1 MLKTQTYIDR
11 RKKLV
16 ESVSSG
22 LLLFLGND
30 ESPMNYEDNPFD
42 FRQDSS
48 FLYFFGLDLPGLA
61 AIIDVETGREI
72 VFGDDISVEMTVWM
86 GPQQPLIEKCE
97 MAGIKELWPYSKLQD
112 YLEQA
117 TSEKIHFL
125 PPYRGENKIKIQDL
139 LAINPHKQPEMASLD
154 FIKAVI
160 NQRNYKSSEEMVE
173 MHEAARIT
181 AEMHLAAMKYARPG
195 MKEYE
200 IVGKVIEV
208 ARSHQGMLSF
218 PVICTINGQ
227 TLHNHFYGNT
237 LKSGDML
244 LLDAGAENKN
254 HYAGDYSHSFP
265 VDRQFSADQK
275 EIYNISLNAHKA
287 AVDKVAPGV
296 TMKAVHFAAAGSI
309 VNDLKSLGVM
319 KGNTEEAVVSGA
331 HALFFQC
338 GTGHMIGLDVHDM
351 EDLGEQYVGYSNP
364 EEKETE
370 LFGLK
375 SLRLG
380 RVLEPGFVITI
391 EPGIYFNPLLI
402 EMWKSEQR
410 FAEFID
416 YNQTV
421 KFQHR
426 GGYRSEEMFLI
437 TPTGKE
443 LVGKDVPKEV
453 AEVEAVRSE
462 SI

>member
-1 MLKTQTYIDR
+1 
-11 RKKLV
+11 
-16 ESVSSG
+16 
-22 LLLFLGND
+22 
-30 ESPMNYEDNPFD
+30 
-42 FRQDSS
+42 
-48 FLYFFGLDLPGLA
+48 
-61 AIIDVETGREI
+61 
-72 VFGDDISVEMTVWM
+72 
-86 GPQQPLIEKCE
+86 
-97 MAGIKELWPYSKLQD
+97 
-112 YLEQA
+112 
-117 TSEKIHFL
+117 
-125 PPYRGENKIKIQDL
+125 
-139 LAINPHKQPEMASLD
+139 
-154 FIKAVI
+154 
-160 NQRNYKSSEEMVE
+160 MVE
-173 MHEAARIT
+173 MHEAATIT
-181 AEMHLAAMKYARPG
+181 AEMHLAAMKYAKPG
-195 MKEYE
+195 MKEFE
-200 IVGKVIEV
+200 VVGKVIEV

-227 TLHNHFYGNT
+227 TLHNHYYGNT

-265 VDRQFSADQK
+265 VDRQFSAKQK

-287 AVDKVAPGV
+287 AVDKVALGV
-296 TMKAVHFAAAGSI
+296 TMKAVHFAAAASI
-309 VNDLKSLGVM
+309 VNDLKSLGLM
-319 KGNTEEAVVSGA
+319 KGDTEEAVVSGA

-380 RVLEPGFVITI
+380 RELEAGFVITI

-402 EMWKSEQR
+402 EMWKAEQR
-410 FAEFID
+410 FSEFIN
-416 YNQTV
+416 YEQAQ

-443 LVGKDVPKEV
+443 LVGKDVPKEISDI
-453 AEVEAVRSE
+453 EAIRSDL
-462 SI
+462 

>member
-1 MLKTQTYIDR
+1 
-11 RKKLV
+11 
-16 ESVSSG
+16 
-22 LLLFLGND
+22 
-30 ESPMNYEDNPFD
+30 
-42 FRQDSS
+42 
-48 FLYFFGLDLPGLA
+48 
-61 AIIDVETGREI
+61 
-72 VFGDDISVEMTVWM
+72 MTVWM

-97 MAGIKELWPYSKLQD
+97 LAGIKELLPYAKLQD
-112 YLEQA
+112 YVDQA
-117 TSEKIHFL
+117 KSRKIHFL
-125 PPYRGENKIKIQDL
+125 PPYRGENKIKFQDL
-139 LAINPHKQPEMASLD
+139 LGIKPHKQPEMASLD
-154 FIKAVI
+154 FIKAVV
-160 NQRNYKSSEEMVE
+160 NQRNYKSSEEMIE
-173 MHEAARIT
+173 MNEAATIT
-181 AEMHLAAMKYARPG
+181 AEMHRAAMKFARPG

-200 IVGKVIEV
+200 VVGKVIEV

-227 TLHNHFYGNT
+227 TLHNHYYGNT

-296 TMKAVHFAAAGSI
+296 TMKAVHFAAAASI
-309 VNDLKSLGVM
+309 VNDLKSLGLM

-351 EDLGEQYVGYSNP
+351 EDLGEQYVGYANP
-364 EEKETE
+364 KEKETG

-380 RVLEPGFVITI
+380 RELEPGFVITI

-402 EMWKSEQR
+402 EMWKAEQR
-410 FAEFID
+410 FSEFIN
-416 YNQTV
+416 YEQAQ

-443 LVGKDVPKEV
+443 LVGKDVPKEISDI
-453 AEVEAVRSE
+453 EAIRSDL
-462 SI
+462 

>member
-1 MLKTQTYIDR
+1 MLKIQTYLER
-11 RKKLV
+11 RKKLI
-16 ESVSSG
+16 ESFNSG

-30 ESPMNYEDNPFD
+30 ESPMNYQDNPFD

-61 AIIDVETGREI
+61 AIIDIDQGREI
-72 VFGDDISVEMTVWM
+72 IFGDDISVEMTVWM
-86 GPQQPLIEKCE
+86 GSQQPLIEKCE
-97 MAGIKELWPYSKLQD
+97 LAGIKELLPYAKLQEYVD
-112 YLEQA
+112 QA
-117 TSEKIHFL
+117 KSRKIHFL
-125 PPYRGENKIKIQDL
+125 PPYRGENMIKIQDL
-139 LAINPHKQPEMASLD
+139 LAINPHKQSELASLD
-154 FIKAVI
+154 FIKEVI
-160 NQRNYKSSEEMVE
+160 NQRNYKSSEEMIE
-173 MHEAARIT
+173 MHEAATIT
-181 AEMHLAAMKYARPG
+181 AEMHLTAMKFARPG

-200 IVGKVIEV
+200 VAGKVIEV
-208 ARSHQGMLSF
+208 ARSHNGMLSF

-227 TLHNHFYGNT
+227 TLHNHYYGNT

-265 VDRQFSADQK
+265 VDQKFTQEQK

-287 AVDKVAPGV
+287 AVDKVAPG
-296 TMKAVHFAAAGSI
+296 TKMKDVHFAAAASI
-309 VNDLKSLGVM
+309 VEDLKLLGLM
-319 KGNTEEAVVSGA
+319 KGDTQEAVVSGA
-331 HALFFQC
+331 YALFFQC

-351 EDLGEQYVGYSNP
+351 EDLGEQYVGYANP
-364 EEKETE
+364 KEKETE

-402 EMWKSEQR
+402 EMWKAEQR
-410 FAEFID
+410 FTEFINYD
-416 YNQTV
+416 
-421 KFQHR
+421 KAEDFQHR

-437 TPTGKE
+437 TSTGKE

-453 AEVEAVRSE
+453 AEVEAIRSE

>member
-1 MLKTQTYIDR
+1 MRIIRSIFVRID
-11 RKKLV
+11 
-16 ESVSSG
+16 
-22 LLLFLGND
+22 
-30 ESPMNYEDNPFD
+30 
-42 FRQDSS
+42 S

-117 TSEKIHFL
+117 TSGKIHFL

-287 AVDKVAPGV
+287 AVYKVAPGV

-351 EDLGEQYVGYSNP
+351 EVGRAICG
-364 EEKETE
+364 
-370 LFGLK
+370 LFK
-375 SLRLG
+375 SG
-380 RVLEPGFVITI
+380 RKRNRVVWPKIFTPGKGT
-391 EPGIYFNPLLI
+391 
-402 EMWKSEQR
+402 
-410 FAEFID
+410 
-416 YNQTV
+416 
-421 KFQHR
+421 
-426 GGYRSEEMFLI
+426 
-437 TPTGKE
+437 
-443 LVGKDVPKEV
+443 
-453 AEVEAVRSE
+453 
-462 SI
+462 